1 MNILTCIIKFH
12 SGFVITKKKK
22 KNVLSFK
29 LESHCIVDVE
39 KLKKKKKKVKSLAF
53 FSDLCLSFLD
63 YPYKLKCQ
71 KN

>member
-39 KLKKKKKKVKSLAF
+39 KLKKKKKK
-53 FSDLCLSFLD
+53 
-63 YPYKLKCQ
+63 
-71 KN
+71 